1 MDGSDAVDTLMRL
14 SGAQCVS
21 RALHVVAELGIAD
34 ALGDTPQ
41 PAATL
46 AASTGTHPDTLER
59 VLRLLCGYGIFAT
72 RDGMFAHSPASQL
85 LRSDHPQSLRSFV
98 RMMGFPIYWRMWET
112 FNVTIRTGTAAA
124 AQVLPEG
131 SWKYLADHPEEG
143 RIFDDAMAGK
153 SQAQIPAIL
162 ASYDFTHCARI
173 ADIGGGQGHLLR
185 AVLAATPDATGVLF
199 DLPHV
204 IEAAARA
211 ATDRLVFESGNFF
224 TDPLPSCDCYLVM
237 HVLHDWSDGDA
248 AKILRAI
255 HQAAPRDARV
265 LVLESIIPDGP
276 SPSWERI
283 LDMHMLAI
291 HAARERTRQEYAD
304 LLAATGFTLV
314 REVDTRAGVWILE
327 ARASTVERTEAGQP

>member
-1 MDGSDAVDTLMRL
+1 MAESNPVDMLVRL

-21 RALHVVAELGIAD
+21 RALHVVADLGIAD
-34 ALGDTPQ
+34 ALGDRPT

-46 AASTGTHPDTLER
+46 AAVTGTHTDALER
-59 VLRLLCGYGIFAT
+59 VLRLLCGYRIFAT
-72 RDGMFAHSPASQL
+72 QDGMFAHTPASQL

-98 RMMGFPIYWRMWET
+98 RMMGLPIYWRMWET
-112 FNVTIRTGTAAA
+112 FSVSVKTGAAAA

-143 RIFDDAMAGK
+143 RLFDDAMVGY

-162 ASYDFTHCARI
+162 ESYDFTQYARI
-173 ADIGGGQGHLLR
+173 ADIGGGRGHLLR
-185 AVLAATPDATGVLF
+185 GVLAATPSTTTGVLF

-204 IEAAARA
+204 IEAAARE
-211 ATDRLVFESGNFF
+211 ATNRVVFESGNFF
-224 TDPLPSCDCYLVM
+224 TDPLPSCDCYLVRG
-237 HVLHDWSDGDA
+237 VLHDWSDGDA
-248 AKILRAI
+248 EKILRAI
-255 HQAAPRDARV
+255 HQAASRDARV
-265 LVLESIIPDGP
+265 LVLESIVPDSP

-291 HAARERTRQEYAD
+291 HAGRERTRREYAD

-314 REVDTRAGVWILE
+314 REIDTRVGVWILE
-327 ARASTVERTEAGQP
+327 ARTAATQ